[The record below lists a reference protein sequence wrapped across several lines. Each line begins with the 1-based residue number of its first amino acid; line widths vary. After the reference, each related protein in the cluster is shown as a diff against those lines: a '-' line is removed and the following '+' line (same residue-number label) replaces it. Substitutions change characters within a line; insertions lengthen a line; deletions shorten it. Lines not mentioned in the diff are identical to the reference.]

1 MPPMISPISTSGLV
15 RLKRL
20 LRSKPG
26 RRLVGQ
32 LALEGG
38 EQHQRRE
45 RGGADRVALGHR
57 LGRVADRVE
66 RIGDVAHVLGQLRHL
81 GDAAGV
87 VGDRPEGVEGD
98 DQAAEREL
106 RHHGD
111 ADAVD
116 AGQLVGAE
124 DRQGEHQRRSGGR
137 LEALGEPLDDV
148 RRVPGLRCLGDRLH
162 RPEAGRRIKFGD
174 HEQQRGHGDADH
186 RAEPEVG
193 DADRVGARCSRRRA
207 AAGRSSASR

>member
-15 RLKRL
+15 RLKRP

-26 RRLVGQ
+26 RRLVRE

-38 EQHQRRE
+38 EQHQRGE
-45 RGGADRVALGHR
+45 RGGADRVALGDR

-66 RIGDVAHVLGQLRHL
+66 RVGDVADVLGQVRHL

-111 ADAVD
+111 ADPVD
-116 AGQLVGAE
+116 PGELVGAE
-124 DRQGEHQRRSGGR
+124 DRQRDHAAPARPSTGSPGR
-137 LEALGEPLDDV
+137 G
-148 RRVPGLRCLGDRLH
+148 PG
-162 RPEAGRRIKFGD
+162 
-174 HEQQRGHGDADH
+174 
-186 RAEPEVG
+186 
-193 DADRVGARCSRRRA
+193 
-207 AAGRSSASR
+207 